1 MYGSM
6 CQFRTTILIIFCE
19 YILLWW
25 YCMNGLKILHL
36 INTQMHAHNVAI
48 YSKDMNIFH
57 LNVLTNNHKEQ
68 RQTILF
74 LHGYLGSAQDYI
86 PFYAKFEETYNI
98 LAIDLRGHGDSES
111 PKGRWTMDDMVDD
124 VYQIVRL
131 MVPDS
136 KKMIIVGN
144 SLSTAITLKFTSEYP
159 DLVKNIF
166 LISPTAKFH
175 LPLIGRF
182 AIQFMRIIPNKLIA
196 SSMRWVDRSIDRHVK
211 SGAKNEFA
219 HMAMQKLIHVPVSAH
234 KKILRTTLPS
244 YKIDPKEINIPMMII
259 AGEDDTTV
267 RFNDSVELN
276 STAENSS
283 ILMLKNTKHR
293 ILVTRTNLVLE
304 IFEQWV
310 HTQSELL
317 TDVKHYHETDLITDD
332 DGHRMLPEDWITS
345 DCGLKH

>member
-1 MYGSM
+1 MIGS
-6 CQFRTTILIIFCE
+6 
-19 YILLWW
+19 
-25 YCMNGLKILHL
+25 KIVTQ

-48 YSKDMNIFH
+48 YSKEMNIFH
-57 LNVLTNNHKEQ
+57 LNVLTNNHDEKK
-68 RQTILF
+68 QTILF

-86 PFYAKFEETYNI
+86 PFFTKFENSYNI

-111 PKGRWTMDDMVDD
+111 PKGNWRMDDMVHD

-159 DLVKNIF
+159 ELVKNIF
-166 LISPTAKFH
+166 LISPTSKFH

-182 AIQFMRIIPNKLIA
+182 AIQLLRIIPNKILA
-196 SSMRWVDRSIDRHVK
+196 SSMRWIDRSINRHVK
-211 SGAKNEFA
+211 SETKNEFA
-219 HMAMQKLIHVPVSAH
+219 HMAMQKIIHVPVSAH
-234 KKILRTTLPS
+234 KNILRTTLPS
-244 YKIDPKEINIPMMII
+244 YEIDANEIHIPMMII

-267 RFNDSVELN
+267 RFDDSVDLN
-276 STAENSS
+276 STAKNSS

-293 ILVTRTNLVLE
+293 ILVTRTDLVLE

-310 HTQSELL
+310 YTQSELL